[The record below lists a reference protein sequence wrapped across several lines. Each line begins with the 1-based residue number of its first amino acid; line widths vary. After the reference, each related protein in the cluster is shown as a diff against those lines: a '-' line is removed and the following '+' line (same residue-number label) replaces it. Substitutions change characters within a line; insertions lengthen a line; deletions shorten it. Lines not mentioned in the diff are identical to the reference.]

1 MSFKDDVEKF
11 SKLVERRLQLVAR
24 NSIGY
29 LAENV
34 ILKTPVDSPV
44 GPNGEEGVWYDTDD
58 EGNRTFSVGEAR
70 GSWTASKNAPAFTTT
85 LDPEGNSTTR
95 RAWSVFRGYQPRQD
109 NSLHLSNNTPY
120 ITTLEFGG
128 YQFKEHVKS
137 TPPPGS
143 RSWQAPQGM
152 MRVHTNDWR
161 SYVKDAVFEA
171 RSIR

>member
-11 SKLVERRLQLVAR
+11 SKLVERRLRVVAQ

-44 GPNGEEGVWYDTDD
+44 GPNGEEDVWYDP
-58 EGNRTFSVGEAR
+58 ESVGEAR

-95 RAWSVFRGYQPRQD
+95 RAWSVFKGYQPRQD

-128 YQFKEHVKS
+128 YVFKEHIKS
-137 TPPPGS
+137 TAPPGS

-152 MRVHTNDWR
+152 MRVHTNEWK